1 MMSKVKIALTVLSFA
16 KLVFGEVHYQSRI
29 INQRVVHYENDY
41 IDFGVRYF
49 GDEGIPYLILKDEI
63 TPYNDLDILL
73 YARIY
78 DHAPNYLVKAPL
90 SLCKLLHDESVY
102 EDHPLTKQFNVAQ
115 MFNFAGRSCPID
127 SVGNPNPQNPI
138 PISYRSFLASPQP
151 IVRLSPYIFPANFS
165 LEQDIGCGYMNVEA
179 KLLKCDDG
187 TDANGETHER
197 NCETLVKIVTLAFLM
212 NDACSTDKSF
222 IEMIS
227 DGLTDEP
234 IVLTPDFPAPGQINE
249 AWMQNNNVDPHGS
262 QH

>member
-1 MMSKVKIALTVLSFA
+1 MCVVRERAAKAAHCFRVQRCKMMSKVKIALTVLSFA

-29 INQRVVHYENDY
+29 MNQRVVHYENDY

-63 TPYNDLDILL
+63 TAYNDLDILL

-115 MFNFAGRSCPID
+115 IFNFAGRSCPID
-127 SVGNPNPQNPI
+127 S
-138 PISYRSFLASPQP
+138 P

-187 TDANGETHER
+187 TDANGESHER

-227 DGLTDEP
+227 DGLTDGP

-249 AWMQNNNVDPHGS
+249 AWMQNNNVL
-262 QH
+262 Q